1 MTTLTTTPNY
11 LMYTEAGD
19 EDVHKIVEVALALK
33 LNWAETYPLLERL
46 AKLPNRG
53 DALDTSVR
61 EVVYEAIGAFDRN
74 ESFYFL

>member
-1 MTTLTTTPNY
+1 MTALTTPSY

-33 LNWAETYPLLERL
+33 LNWEETYPMLERL

-53 DALDTSVR
+53 DATDTSVR
-61 EVVYEAIGAFDRN
+61 ECVHEAIGAFDRC
-74 ESFYFL
+74 EPFYL

>member
-1 MTTLTTTPNY
+1 MTTLTTPNY

-19 EDVHKIVEVALALK
+19 VDVHKIVEVALVLK
-33 LNWAETYPLLERL
+33 LTWAETYALLERL

-61 EVVYEAIGAFDRN
+61 EVVYDAIGAFDN
-74 ESFYFL
+74 EEPFYI